1 MPWIDGIRRE
11 MAKVILGKPE
21 VTDYLLV
28 ALLAPGHI
36 LLEDVP
42 GVGKTMA
49 ARTLARCLNLSF
61 HRVQFTP
68 DLLPADITGT
78 SVLDVRQGDLH
89 FREGPI
95 FAHVLLADEINRA
108 TPRTQSALLEA
119 MEEGQV
125 SEGGVSRPLPAPF
138 LVLATQ
144 NPVELQ
150 GTYPLPE
157 AQLDRFLM
165 RIAIGYPE
173 RTVEANIL
181 ERHHHGSALATVT
194 ACAAAEDVLAAR
206 AEVAAIHV
214 SAAVRDYLVDL
225 ANHSRQD
232 QRLALGASPR
242 ASLALYRAAQALAYL
257 RAESFVRP
265 DDVQTL
271 LPLVWGHRLMLSPQ
285 QLLRGVRIEEI
296 LQDILSAVPAPRE
309 HI

>member
-1 MPWIDGIRRE
+1 MSWIDDMRRE
-11 MAKVILGKPE
+11 MAKVIFGKEE

-89 FREGPI
+89 FREGPL

-125 SEGGVSRPLPAPF
+125 SEGGVTRPLPVPF

-157 AQLDRFLM
+157 AQLDRFMM
-165 RIAIGYPE
+165 RIAVGYPE
-173 RTVEANIL
+173 RAVEADIL
-181 ERHHHGSALATVT
+181 GHHHHGNPLDAVLAV
-194 ACAAAEDVLAAR
+194 AGAQEVLAAR
-206 AEVAAIHV
+206 AEVAQVYV
-214 SAAVRDYLVDL
+214 SPAVREYIVDL
-225 ANHSRQD
+225 ARQSRQD

-242 ASLALYRAAQALAYL
+242 AGLALYRATQAFAYL
-257 RAESFVRP
+257 HGEHFVRP
-265 DDVQTL
+265 DEVQAL
-271 LPLVWGHRLMLSPQ
+271 VPLVWGHRLVLSPQ
-285 QLLRGVRIEEI
+285 QLLRGVRAEEV
-296 LQDILSAVPAPRE
+296 LQDILAAVPAPRE